1 MERGHRWRSACL
13 MRLLW
18 QRRHVATGRGNG
30 LVLEPGIVKRLRCW
44 HMAGRGDC
52 LRRGVGA
59 GHCLRW
65 QWAGELEAVR
75 RRDRRRREG
84 RDCRREAEA
93 VEIARRADLRV
104 GLVHADVLT
113 HDEAVVWVPAGLR
126 RVLDGVRGSN
136 RRHPP
141 RWEAAT
147 ATSRSGARIKSEV
160 GVRGTPRRAVRGRP
174 GRPGGRWLSISR
186 RSA

>member
-1 MERGHRWRSACL
+1 

-174 GRPGGRWLSISR
+174 ARPGGRWLSISR